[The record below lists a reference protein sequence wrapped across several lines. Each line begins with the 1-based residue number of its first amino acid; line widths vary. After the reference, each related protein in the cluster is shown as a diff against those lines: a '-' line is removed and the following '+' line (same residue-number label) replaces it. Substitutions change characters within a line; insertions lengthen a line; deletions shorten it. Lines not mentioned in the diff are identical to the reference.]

1 MLWLASGVAVAEPG
15 DAAEARQPSSV
26 IPFVRNHPCHTRY
39 RQLAFSP
46 PLKGTSH
53 GDEGF
58 PWRAM
63 YGYCVAGGE
72 RWLLHQDWV
81 VSYHDAEPQ
90 GDNPGGDGVSAGTD
104 ISIQWPWFQEAAVSP
119 YLELGGGVQYAFG
132 TPLPAHGSRF
142 NFTIN
147 SGAGLLISHGPGSA
161 FNVALR
167 YLHIS
172 NGGLVSDNAGYDAFH
187 LVIGVR
193 W

>member
-1 MLWLASGVAVAEPG
+1 MLWLAGGTAVAEPG
-15 DAAEARQPSSV
+15 DTAEARRPSSV
-26 IPFVRNHPCHTRY
+26 IPFVRNHPCRSRY
-39 RQLAFSP
+39 RQVAISP

-81 VSYHDAEPQ
+81 VSYYDAEPQ
-90 GDNPGGDGVSAGTD
+90 GDSPGGDGVSVGTD
-104 ISIQWPWFQEAAVSP
+104 ISIQWPWLREAAVSP
-119 YLELGGGVQYAFG
+119 YFELGGGIQYAFG
-132 TPLPAHGSRF
+132 TPFPAHGSRF

-147 SGAGLLISHGPGSA
+147 SGAGLLISLGPQSA
-161 FNVALR
+161 LNVALR

-172 NGGLVSDNAGYDAFH
+172 NGRLVSDNAGYDAFH